1 MKNDKYGRAK
11 TNSWP
16 KELRICGTALQTNQ
30 LAEATATYHPA
41 KWHSITPFMSVSRKK
56 LCGTALLESVRRRLQ
71 TRRAR
76 IKLREIFLKLHA
88 DYLLKLLSQGRYDF
102 RFTRELGRER
112 KRESEGRGKREREY
126 EFP

>member
-1 MKNDKYGRAK
+1 MNTNKNNIQSREGQIPGLSGIKNLR
-11 TNSWP
+11 NSVIN
-16 KELRICGTALQTNQ
+16 E

-76 IKLREIFLKLHA
+76 IKLREVFLKLHA

-102 RFTRELGRER
+102 RFTEELDGERVRENFRN
-112 KRESEGRGKREREY
+112 KI
-126 EFP
+126 